1 MKPHEIHENIDEIH
15 ARNMRVAADKA
26 WETSMTRKAMI
37 AVGTYIIVGVYLA
50 YLGVENGWS
59 HALVPAG
66 AYIISTLS
74 LPIVKKIW
82 IKTIYKPEEVSS

>member
-1 MKPHEIHENIDEIH
+1 MKPHEAHKSIDDIH

-26 WETSMTRKAMI
+26 WETSGVRKAII
-37 AVGTYIIVGVYLA
+37 AAGTYIIVGLYLA

-66 AYIISTLS
+66 AYVISTLS
-74 LPIVKKIW
+74 LPLVKEIW
-82 IKTIYKPEEVSS
+82 IKNIYQKNEESS